1 MKITTNDY
9 IFGTCL
15 FVCSFLTVIIIFL
28 NVENTNLRNVI
39 ETQDSIIN
47 SNVKSQEYID
57 SIHYE
62 TIKLNIDLLNI
73 IDSLNNNLKNKQNEK
88 V

>member
-62 TIKLNIDLLNI
+62 TIKLNID
-73 IDSLNNNLKNKQNEK
+73 
-88 V
+88 

>member
-15 FVCSFLTVIIIFL
+15 GVCSFLTVIIIFL

-73 IDSLNNNLKNKQNEK
+73 IDSLNNNLKNKQK
-88 V
+88 

>member
-1 MKITTNDY
+1 MKITTDDY

-15 FVCSFLTVIIIFL
+15 FVCSFLTVIIILL

-73 IDSLNNNLKNKQNEK
+73 IDSLNNNLKNKQK
-88 V
+88 

>member
-15 FVCSFLTVIIIFL
+15 FVCSFLTVIIILL

-73 IDSLNNNLKNKQNEK
+73 IDSLNNNLKNKQK
-88 V
+88 

>member
-39 ETQDSIIN
+39 KTQDSIIS

-73 IDSLNNNLKNKQNEK
+73 IDSLNNNLKNKQK
-88 V
+88 

>member
-1 MKITTNDY
+1 MKRTTENY
-9 IFGTCL
+9 IFGTCS
-15 FVCSFLTVIIIFL
+15 FVCIFLTVVIIFL
-28 NVENTNLRNVI
+28 NVENTNLRNII

-73 IDSLNNNLKNKQNEK
+73 IDSLNNNLKNKQK
-88 V
+88 

>member
-15 FVCSFLTVIIIFL
+15 FVCSFLTVIIILL
-28 NVENTNLRNVI
+28 NIENTNLRNVI

-73 IDSLNNNLKNKQNEK
+73 IDSLNNNLKK
-88 V
+88 

>member
-15 FVCSFLTVIIIFL
+15 VVCSFLTVIIIFL

-62 TIKLNIDLLNI
+62 TINLNIDLLNI
-73 IDSLNNNLKNKQNEK
+73 IDSLNNNLKNKQK
-88 V
+88 